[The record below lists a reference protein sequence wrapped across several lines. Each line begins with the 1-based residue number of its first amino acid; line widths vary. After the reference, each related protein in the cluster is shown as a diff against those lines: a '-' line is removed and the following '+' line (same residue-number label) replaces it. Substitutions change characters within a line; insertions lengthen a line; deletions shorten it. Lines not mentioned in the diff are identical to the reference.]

1 MIYPTIR
8 HLRAFE
14 SVSRLGSF
22 AHAAEELCISPSAL
36 SQNISQFEDILSAKL
51 IDRTTRHMQL
61 TGLGEQLY
69 PRVLRWLTEMKSTF
83 EEVSTEGQLS
93 KGHVKI
99 ACLASVA
106 INVLPAVLMA
116 FRETYPGI
124 KVSISDGTG
133 VFVEENVLGHD
144 ADFGIAGGPVRSP
157 DLTITPLF
165 DEPYCLLCPED
176 HPLASWDTGVPWAE
190 LANHD
195 YISLSSETN
204 IWQQL
209 RGTGEL
215 SEVMPTPVHEVSQ
228 LGTVWGLVDKG
239 FGISALPRSACPGQ
253 PSYKILPMIS
263 PPLTRGVGIITV
275 RGRSL
280 SPAAELF
287 CAALHKAHSG
297 QFKYPIV

>member
-36 SQNISQFEDILSAKL
+36 SQNISQFEDILTAKL

-61 TGLGEQLY
+61 TDLGEQLY
-69 PRVLRWLTEMKSTF
+69 PRVLRWLTEMESTF
-83 EEVSTEGQLS
+83 EEVSAKGQLS

-99 ACLASVA
+99 ACLASAA
-106 INVLPAVLMA
+106 ISVLPSVLIQ
-116 FRETYPGI
+116 FRESHPGV

-133 VFVEENVLGHD
+133 TFVEDSVLRQD
-144 ADFGIAGGPVRSP
+144 ADFGIAGGPMRNP

-165 DEPYCLLCPED
+165 EEPYCLLCPED
-176 HPLASWDTGVPWAE
+176 HPLASWETGVPWEE
-190 LANHD
+190 LAHHD
-195 YISLSSETN
+195 YISLSSETH

-209 RGTGEL
+209 RGTHEL
-215 SEVMPTPVHEVSQ
+215 SEAMPIPAHEVSQ
-228 LGTVWGLVDKG
+228 LGTVWGLVEKG
-239 FGISALPRSACPGQ
+239 FGTSVLPRSACPGH
-253 PSYKILPMIS
+253 PTHKILPLIN
-263 PPLTRGVGIITV
+263 PQLTRSLGVITA

-280 SPAAELF
+280 SPAAEMF
-287 CAALHKAHSG
+287 CTALHEAHSS
-297 QFKYPIV
+297 